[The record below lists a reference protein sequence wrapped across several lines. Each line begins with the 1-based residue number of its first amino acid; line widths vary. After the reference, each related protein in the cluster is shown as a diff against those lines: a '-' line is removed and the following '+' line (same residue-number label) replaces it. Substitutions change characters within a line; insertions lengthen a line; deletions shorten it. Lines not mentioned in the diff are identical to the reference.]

1 MNDLNFKDYK
11 FKIIEN
17 IDDED
22 ILDIF
27 SSNNVVYVKPGVYA
41 MSTRKLEALMKI
53 AYIQK
58 YYQCNPVRFI
68 DNFFN
73 IELLDAQAYIVQR
86 TWNCP
91 NVLVLASRGFGK
103 STVIDLILMAK
114 HMLFSNIWTYI
125 ASGTGGQAEQTFT
138 KLEQIANDG
147 IDEMKGSTGYIFKNE
162 VSINN
167 AAGDGFSHGSNGFK
181 YTLYNGSFTQTLNS
195 NIDAKRGARGS
206 VVFDECG
213 FLSDEMINVH
223 GAFAAVNKNFA
234 SGKDRDG
241 HSIDPVRLR
250 TFPTN
255 IPNQKFYISSASD
268 TSTKFYRLYREFS
281 KKQIMGDRDYCVIQ
295 VDCDV
300 VLNPTIHGEVVNA
313 LLSRST
319 IESEMQTNPEKAR
332 REYYCQ
338 FTSDAGAAA
347 IIRRGVIARNSETR
361 VPLLYNDTNDKKF
374 VICYDPARSRDNSI
388 ILIME
393 IYIDSTTKEYKG
405 RIVNCV
411 NLLDIGKKRKTPMQT
426 PDQIQYLKELILA
439 YNGNAPDYENIEAIM
454 IDAGSGGGGVNI
466 ADYLMEDWV
475 DDRGKTHRGL
485 IDKEYSADYVSKYP
499 NAIDKVRLMSPSQ
512 FKSMMCEAL
521 IEMMNMDLISLTAD
535 YDNKGY
541 LTIFETDE
549 KELNKAKKKIE
560 EELRKQKVSEDE
572 IPTKVED
579 MLKEASCVK
588 TKMVKLDPYQEIALS
603 NIDAL
608 KEEMVN
614 IVRKKRDS
622 GKDSFDLIPEK
633 QNKLHDDRFYCAC
646 LAAYW
651 LSERR
656 RENITS
662 RKRNGSMKEILDKLV
677 VSNGKHIDK
686 IFG

>member
-1 MNDLNFKDYK
+1 MNNYK
-11 FKIIEN
+11 FKIVEKIEDEWLSS
-17 IDDED
+17 IFDDEYT
-22 ILDIF
+22 
-27 SSNNVVYVKPGVYA
+27 VYVKPGVYA
-41 MSTRKLEALMKI
+41 MSTRKLEALIHI
-53 AYIQK
+53 AKLQK

-68 DNFFN
+68 DDFFN
-73 IELLDAQAYIVQR
+73 IELLDAQAYVVQR

-103 STVIDLILMAK
+103 STVIDLILMSK
-114 HMLFSNIWTYI
+114 DMLFCNVWTYI
-125 ASGTGGQAEQTFT
+125 ASGSGSQAEETFT
-138 KLEQIANDG
+138 KLEQIANDN
-147 IDEMKGSTGYIFKNE
+147 IDEMKGSTGYIFKQE
-162 VSINN
+162 VEINN

-181 YTLYNGSFTQTLNS
+181 YTLYNGSMTQTLNS
-195 NIDAKRGARGS
+195 NIDRKRGKRGS
-206 VVFDECG
+206 VIFDECG
-213 FLSDEMINVH
+213 FLSAEMLKVY

-241 HSIDPVRLR
+241 RSLDPIRLK
-250 TFPTN
+250 TIALN
-255 IPNQKFYISSASD
+255 LPNQKFYISSASD
-268 TSTKFYRLYREFS
+268 TDTEFYRLYRLFS

-295 VDCDV
+295 VDCEI
-300 VLNPTIHGEVVNA
+300 VLQPTIRGEVVNA

-347 IIRRGVIARNSETR
+347 IIKRGVIARNSETR

-393 IYIDSTTKEYKG
+393 IYLDKFTNEYKG
-405 RIVNCV
+405 RVVNCV
-411 NLLDIGKKRKTPMQT
+411 NLIDIGKKRKTPMQT
-426 PDQIQYLKELILA
+426 PDQVKYLKELILD
-439 YNGNAPDYENIEAIM
+439 YNGDAPDYENIEAIL

-475 DDRGKTHRGL
+475 DDKGVTHRGL

-499 NAIDKVRLMSPSQ
+499 NAINKVKLMSPTQ
-512 FKSMMCEAL
+512 FKSIMCEAL
-521 IEMMNMDLISLTAD
+521 IEMMNMDLISFTTD
-535 YDNKGY
+535 YDHKGF

-549 KELNKAKKKIE
+549 KELEKEKKKIE
-560 EELRKQKVSEDE
+560 NEFKGQNLTDEELFAKIQEK
-572 IPTKVED
+572 
-579 MLKEASCVK
+579 LKDASCVK
-588 TKMVKLDPYQEIALS
+588 TKTVKLDVYQEMALS

-633 QNKLHDDRFYCAC
+633 ANKLHDDRFYCMC
-646 LAAYW
+646 LAAYC
-651 LSERR
+651 LSEKR
-656 RENITS
+656 RENIINKKRTTS
-662 RKRNGSMKEILDKLV
+662 QDLDSYFKIKTPE
-677 VSNGKHIDK
+677 KHHSY
-686 IFG
+686 FN

>member
-1 MNDLNFKDYK
+1 MNDFNIKDYK

-17 IDDED
+17 MDDAD
-22 ILDIF
+22 VMRMF
-27 SSNNVVYVKPGVYA
+27 SSDNAVYVKPGVYA
-41 MSTRKLEALMKI
+41 MSTRKLEALIKI
-53 AYIQK
+53 SYIQK

-213 FLSDEMINVH
+213 FLSDEMINVY

-241 HSIDPVRLR
+241 HSIDPIRLR

-347 IIRRGVIARNSETR
+347 IIKRGVIARNSETR
-361 VPLLYNDTNDKKF
+361 VPLLYNDTNKKKF
-374 VICYDPARSRDNSI
+374 VLCYDPARSRDNSI

-393 IYIDSTTKEYKG
+393 IYIDPSTQEYKG

-411 NLLDIGKKRKTPMQT
+411 NLIDIGKKRKTPMQT
-426 PDQIQYLKELILA
+426 PDQVQYLKELILA
-439 YNGNAPDYENIEAIM
+439 YNGDAPDYENIEAVM

-499 NAIDKVRLMSPSQ
+499 NAVDKVRLMSPSQ

-521 IEMMNMDLISLTAD
+521 IEMMNMDLISLTTD

-549 KELNKAKKKIE
+549 KELNKEKKRIE
-560 EELRKQKVSEDE
+560 EELKKQKVPDDE
-572 IPTKVED
+572 IPTKTREL
-579 MLKEASCVK
+579 LKEASCVK
-588 TKMVKLDPYQEIALS
+588 TKIVKLDYYQEIALS

-622 GKDSFDLIPEK
+622 GKDSFDLTPEK
-633 QNKLHDDRFYCAC
+633 QNQLHDDRFYCAC
-646 LAAYW
+646 LAAYY
-651 LSERR
+651 LSEKR
-656 RENITS
+656 RENIVK
-662 RKRNGSMKEILDKLV
+662 RKPIEDFNQFFEFRRPKATHSYFNR
-677 VSNGKHIDK
+677 
-686 IFG
+686 

>member
-1 MNDLNFKDYK
+1 
-11 FKIIEN
+11 
-17 IDDED
+17 
-22 ILDIF
+22 
-27 SSNNVVYVKPGVYA
+27 
-41 MSTRKLEALMKI
+41 
-53 AYIQK
+53 
-58 YYQCNPVRFI
+58 
-68 DNFFN
+68 
-73 IELLDAQAYIVQR
+73 
-86 TWNCP
+86 
-91 NVLVLASRGFGK
+91 
-103 STVIDLILMAK
+103 
-114 HMLFSNIWTYI
+114 
-125 ASGTGGQAEQTFT
+125 
-138 KLEQIANDG
+138 
-147 IDEMKGSTGYIFKNE
+147 
-162 VSINN
+162 
-167 AAGDGFSHGSNGFK
+167 
-181 YTLYNGSFTQTLNS
+181 
-195 NIDAKRGARGS
+195 
-206 VVFDECG
+206 
-213 FLSDEMINVH
+213 
-223 GAFAAVNKNFA
+223 
-234 SGKDRDG
+234 
-241 HSIDPVRLR
+241 
-250 TFPTN
+250 
-255 IPNQKFYISSASD
+255 
-268 TSTKFYRLYREFS
+268 
-281 KKQIMGDRDYCVIQ
+281 MGDRDYCVIQ

-300 VLNPTIHGEVVNA
+300 VLNPTIHGEAVNA

-393 IYIDSTTKEYKG
+393 IYVDSTTKEYKG

-411 NLLDIGKKRKTPMQT
+411 NLLDISKKRKTPMQT

-439 YNGNAPDYENIEAIM
+439 YNGDAPDYENIEAIM

-475 DDRGKTHRGL
+475 DDRGITHRGL

-499 NAIDKVRLMSPSQ
+499 NAIDKVKLMSPAQ

-560 EELRKQKVSEDE
+560 EELRKQKVPEDE
-572 IPTKVED
+572 IPVRARE
-579 MLKEASCVK
+579 MLKDASCVK

-646 LAAYW
+646 MAAHW
-651 LSERR
+651 LSEKR
-656 RENITS
+656 RENIVK
-662 RKRNGSMKEILDKLV
+662 RKPIEDLNGFFEIRRPKATH
-677 VSNGKHIDK
+677 SYFN
-686 IFG
+686 

>member
-1 MNDLNFKDYK
+1 MNDLNLKDYK
-11 FKIIEN
+11 FKIIDN
-17 IDDED
+17 MDDED
-22 ILDIF
+22 VLGMF
-27 SSNNVVYVKPGVYA
+27 SSDNVVYVKPGVYA
-41 MSTRKLEALMKI
+41 MSTRKLEALIKI
-53 AYIQK
+53 SYIQK

-213 FLSDEMINVH
+213 FLSDEMINVY

-393 IYIDSTTKEYKG
+393 IYLDSITKEYKG

-411 NLLDIGKKRKTPMQT
+411 NLLDISKRRKTPMQT
-426 PDQIQYLKELILA
+426 PDQIRYLKELILA
-439 YNGNAPDYENIEAIM
+439 YNGDVPDYENIEAVM

-475 DDRGKTHRGL
+475 DDRGRAHRGL

-499 NAIDKVRLMSPSQ
+499 NAIDKVKLMSPSQ

-535 YDNKGY
+535 YDNKGC

-560 EELRKQKVSEDE
+560 EELRKQKVPEDE
-572 IPTKVED
+572 IPVKVQD
-579 MLKEASCVK
+579 LLKEASCVK

-651 LSERR
+651 LSEKR

-662 RKRNGSMKEILDKLV
+662 RKRNGSINDILSKLV